1 MYSVFTSAAAAGV
14 AAQGYEV
21 YVYQYLVRCLSQSSH
36 VNIVMTLGWWEC
48 IQFRICTRWDHQ
60 SLKLIE
66 EDNYDRE
73 QNLWRIFLQLHKN
86 APTETSRVTFLRQ
99 HAHCGTLL
107 SFIEA
112 WSHSQPAT
120 VLCLAVIK
128 SHSPFSLM
136 YLFLDQGGGIW
147 YHFFE
152 LKFSLQILH
161 PHLLK
166 LWNLKL

>member
-1 MYSVFTSAAAAGV
+1 MYSVFISAAAAGV
-14 AAQGYEV
+14 VAQGYEV

-66 EDNYDRE
+66 EYNYDGE
-73 QNLWRIFLQLHKN
+73 QNLLRIFLQLHKN

-120 VLCLAVIK
+120 VLCLALIK
-128 SHSPFSLM
+128 SHSQFSLM
-136 YLFLDQGGGIW
+136 YLFLELAGGIW

-152 LKFSLQILH
+152 LRFSLQILH